1 MAKVESFKLDHTK
14 VRAPYVH
21 KIDTQVGEKGDSI
34 NNFDVRLV

>member
-14 VRAPYVH
+14 VCAPYVR

>member
-14 VRAPYVH
+14 VRAPYVR